1 MALAPYAKPSSIGGT
16 LIRKVIAQFK
26 SQGFPLPI
34 SGPVF
39 IAVSGGVDSMVL
51 AHLLATYGRKVVVRD
66 QITLLHFDHQWRKES
81 GTTEKVGVKQLAKDL
96 GIEFRSIRLD
106 RPSSSQAGSKN
117 LEEDAR
123 LKRVHFFEQL
133 SGPGL
138 PFAYGM
144 TAHHLNDVAETLFW
158 RFLRG
163 EFLEQNE
170 GIKFQDHH
178 VLRPFLKVSK
188 EEIDQYAKAEK
199 VNFFE
204 DPTNQNENQMRA
216 FLRGQVFPL
225 IQTRFPGF
233 QASISKYANDQGYAD
248 SKKTRAPSSAIQSN
262 SLQLI
267 SAIEALA
274 KEKLNRYQRAEIASW
289 MTSFDQKSK
298 VTRLKKLSL
307 PGGHVLERRAGGV
320 FIRILKDADD

>member
-188 EEIDQYAKAEK
+188 EEILKNYFNNSSIVLDFTK
-199 VNFFE
+199 
-204 DPTNQNENQMRA
+204 
-216 FLRGQVFPL
+216 FL
-225 IQTRFPGF
+225 
-233 QASISKYANDQGYAD
+233 YD
-248 SKKTRAPSSAIQSN
+248 
-262 SLQLI
+262 
-267 SAIEALA
+267 
-274 KEKLNRYQRAEIASW
+274 
-289 MTSFDQKSK
+289 
-298 VTRLKKLSL
+298 
-307 PGGHVLERRAGGV
+307 
-320 FIRILKDADD
+320 